1 MAAAQDLWA
10 AVVASYDADLL
21 TQLTNV
27 RDPSA
32 TGASTAR
39 GESAAQ
45 AVISLWP
52 VWAQIDYDGAD
63 PTHVEIAKRGV
74 IAVLCA
80 RGGVA
85 PEAARV
91 EWGEVFGPS
100 GMLARL
106 QATGPRGRMSPST
119 NSTVQPSEETVFG
132 APVLPW
138 SDPRSLARGL
148 LPSRRMADPYWDEQP

>member
-32 TGASTAR
+32 TAASTTR
-39 GESAAQ
+39 GESAAE

-52 VWAQIDYDGAD
+52 VWAQTEYDPAD
-63 PTHVEIAKRGV
+63 ATHVEIAKRGV
-74 IAVLCA
+74 IAVLCS

-106 QATGPRGRMSPST
+106 QATGPRSRMSPST
-119 NSTVQPSEETVFG
+119 NSQVQPSEEAIFG
-132 APVLPW
+132 SPILPW
-138 SDPRSLARGL
+138 SDSRSLPRGI
-148 LPSRRMADPYWDEQP
+148 LPSRKLADPYWDDTP

>member
-10 AVVASYDADLL
+10 AVVGSYDADIL

-32 TGASTAR
+32 TASNTAR
-39 GESAAQ
+39 GESAAE
-45 AVISLWP
+45 AVIALWP
-52 VWAQIDYDGAD
+52 VWAQTDYDASNA
-63 PTHVEIAKRGV
+63 THVEIGKRGV
-74 IAVLCA
+74 IAMLCA

-119 NSTVQPSEETVFG
+119 NSQLEPSQETRFG
-132 APVLPW
+132 SPVLPW
-138 SDPRSLARGL
+138 SDPRSFARGV
-148 LPSRRMADPYWDEQP
+148 LPSRRLSDPYWDDEP